1 MSSQNPAALNTLDRI
16 LSFLAPGVAVSRQ
29 KARVQSHLLARH
41 YEAASGGRRTSGWRA
56 TGSDATAAMRDALA
70 RLRNNARDLVRN
82 NPHATSALDII
93 ADHVVGWGIV
103 AKPGDGNQRVAE
115 TWDRWASTPACDADG
130 RLDFYGLQKLAQRTI
145 TESGEVLVRQR
156 YRRQGDT
163 DALGRPLPVPLQ
175 IQVLEPD
182 YIDTL
187 KTGLTLPNGGRIV
200 AGIEYDALG
209 RRVAYWLFPEHPGSE
224 IFGGATTSR
233 RIPAGGILHVFRTL
247 RPGQGRG
254 ASWFSSVI
262 LKMRDF
268 DEYDDAQLM
277 KQKVAALLGVVVTDI
292 DGTARP
298 FGSTDSSQP
307 SWDYLE
313 PGGIHH
319 VGPGTKVDIIDP
331 PRVAEFADYSAVTLR
346 TIAAGLG
353 IGYEDLTGD
362 YCVAPETR
370 VLRADLRWVRADE
383 LAAGDAIV
391 GFDEGKPGGRGNRR
405 KYRTAE
411 VVRSDTRTLNRR
423 RVVTESASVVVSD
436 EHLFLCTSKQGQ
448 ARVVRGAGIQA
459 RSESPGAPGPGQRW
473 VRADRLSAGDRI
485 LFLVAPWLDGATHA
499 HGYLKGMADGEGCIQ
514 AENAVISIAQNAGPV
529 FEETGQILRALGF
542 QATRKKA
549 NGKGKVLDWSMQG
562 IGNCLRFL
570 GEVRPT
576 RLLLKA
582 ESVYAG
588 RMIAGGSKKAGAA
601 TSSVVLSVEDIGP
614 GQVVTLETS
623 TRTLITEGLLSHNS
637 RVNFSSA
644 RMARIRHWARVEDWR
659 WQTLIPQFC
668 APIWSWVMQ
677 AAAVVGKAPAEVV
690 PAVWTAPPPPMLDPA
705 SEATAYRDLVRGGFL
720 SWSEAMRERGYD
732 PKAAL
737 VEITTDFKAIEAA
750 GIVLDSNPKQV
761 SAAGLTQS
769 VDPTAPKPAPGDG
782 SRALPPPSD
791 EEGDD
796 PEEDDA
802 KEDEAKEDRARL
814 IAAMERQTEATMALA
829 RRPIPAPVVT
839 FERGSIAVDA
849 RTTIEPGAVTVDAR
863 TTTTIEPGAVLVE
876 TNVGGAPSGR
886 EMLEAVAENETLP
899 EDDSLTPRQREVFGQ
914 VRDLVR
920 EHKARLG
927 EAPSLALLARAMKLD
942 RKTLREHLQVLYER
956 GEIKSPT
963 PGGVQ

>member
-1 MSSQNPAALNTLDRI
+1 MSTQNPAALNALDRI
-16 LSFLAPGVAVSRQ
+16 LSFFAPGAAVSRQ
-29 KARVQSHLLARH
+29 KARIQSHLLARH

-56 TGSDATAAMRDALA
+56 TGSDATAAMRDALS

-103 AKPGDGNQRVAE
+103 AKPGDGNQRVAG

-156 YRRQGDT
+156 IRRLTDT
-163 DALGRPLPVPLQ
+163 DSQGRLLPIPLQ

-233 RIPAGGILHVFRTL
+233 RIPAEGILHVFRTL

-307 SWDYLE
+307 SWDFLE

-319 VGPGTKVDIIDP
+319 VGPGTKVDVIDP

-353 IGYEDLTGD
+353 VGYEDLTGD

-370 VLRADLRWVRADE
+370 VLGADLRWVRAGE
-383 LAAGDAIV
+383 LAVGDAIV
-391 GFDEGKPGGRGNRR
+391 GFDEGKPGGRGKRR

-411 VVRSDTRTLNRR
+411 VVRTGGRTLNRR

-436 EHLFLCTSKQGQ
+436 EHLFLCTSKQGE
-448 ARVVRGAGIQA
+448 ARAVRGDGIQA
-459 RSESPGAPGPGQRW
+459 RSESPGDPGPGQRW
-473 VRADRLSAGDRI
+473 VRADKLIAGDRV
-485 LFLVAPWLDGATHA
+485 LFLAAPWSDGTTHA

-514 AENAVISIAQNAGPV
+514 TGNAVISIAQNAGPV
-529 FEETGQILRALGF
+529 FEEIGQTLQALGF
-542 QATRKKA
+542 KAIRKKA
-549 NGKGKVLDWSMQG
+549 NSKGKVLDWSMQG

-601 TSSVVLSVEDIGP
+601 TSCVVLSVEDIGP
-614 GQVVTLETS
+614 GPVVTLETS

-644 RMARIRHWARVEDWR
+644 RMARLRHWARVEDWR

-677 AAAVVGKAPAEVV
+677 AAAVVGKAPAEVA

-737 VEITTDFKAIEAA
+737 LEIAKDFKAIEDA

-761 SAAGLTQS
+761 SAAGLTQARPTGTFLP
-769 VDPTAPKPAPGDG
+769 DPQAEAPEPDAPKETPKAPVDGGDG
-782 SRALPPPSD
+782 
-791 EEGDD
+791 
-796 PEEDDA
+796 EDNSSPKRVASFMDVVM
-802 KEDEAKEDRARL
+802 
-814 IAAMERQTEATMALA
+814 AAMERQSEATVALA
-829 RRPIPAPVVT
+829 RRPIPAPVVQ
-839 FERGSIAVDA
+839 VDA
-849 RTTIEPGAVTVDAR
+849 RVMAGAVVVTTPAVTVDAR
-863 TTTTIEPGAVLVE
+863 IMEGAVVVE

-886 EMLEAVAENETLP
+886 EMLEVIAENESLP
-899 EDDSLTPRQREVFGQ
+899 EDDSLTPRQREVLGQ
-914 VRDLVR
+914 VRELVR

-927 EAPSLALLARAMKLD
+927 EPPSLALLARAMKLD
-942 RKTLREHLQVLYER
+942 RKTLREHLQVLYEK
-956 GEIKSPT
+956 GEIKTPT
-963 PGGVQ
+963 PDGV